1 MELWTA
7 FFLGPRPELSR
18 LVKRTRSHLYLRPGM
33 SIVIVSY
40 LIFGVLKFNSRSL
53 ANLCK

>member
-40 LIFGVLKFNSRSL
+40 LIFRVLKFNSGPL